1 MKNQDKHEQRIELM
15 NQLYQFDLYQ
25 SDQLPFIPYFEIE
38 GTDVIY
44 HEITEMIKEIDL
56 IIENH
61 LFEYSLYRLA
71 FLDRAII
78 RLAVYE
84 LLKTDLAKQIVIDE
98 AVELTKIYSNLDD
111 EKQHKFTNKVL
122 DNIAKTIKG

>member
-1 MKNQDKHEQRIELM
+1 MTNQEKHDQRIELM
-15 NQLYQFDLYQ
+15 NQLYQHDLYL

-38 GTDVIY
+38 GSDDIF
-44 HEITEMIKEIDL
+44 HQIIEMVKEIDE
-56 IIENH
+56 IIEHH
-61 LFEYSLYRLA
+61 LFDYSLYRLA

-98 AVELTKIYSNLDD
+98 AVELTKVYSNLDD

>member
-1 MKNQDKHEQRIELM
+1 MTNQEKHEQRIELM
-15 NQLYQFDLYQ
+15 NQLYQYDLYQ
-25 SDQLPFIPYFEIE
+25 SDNLPFIPYFEIE
-38 GTDVIY
+38 GTDNLYYQI
-44 HEITEMIKEIDL
+44 IEMVKEIDT

-61 LFEYSLYRLA
+61 LFDYSLYRLA

-84 LLKTDLAKQIVIDE
+84 LLKTDLAKQIIIDE
-98 AVELTKIYSNLDD
+98 AVELTKVYSNLDD

>member
-1 MKNQDKHEQRIELM
+1 MKNQDKHQQRIELM
-15 NQLYQFDLYQ
+15 NQLYQYDLYQ
-25 SDQLPFIPYFEIE
+25 SDKLPFIPYFEIE
-38 GTDVIY
+38 GTEHIY
-44 HEITEMIKEIDL
+44 HEITEMIKEIDK
-56 IIENH
+56 IIEDH

>member
-1 MKNQDKHEQRIELM
+1 MTNQEKHEQRIELM
-15 NQLYQFDLYQ
+15 NQLYQYDLYQ

-38 GTDVIY
+38 GSDEIY
-44 HEITEMIKEIDL
+44 HQIIEMLKEIDS

-61 LFEYSLYRLA
+61 LFDYSLYRLA

-84 LLKTDLAKQIVIDE
+84 LLKTDLVKQIVIDE
-98 AVELTKIYSNLDD
+98 AVELTKVYSNLDD

>member
-1 MKNQDKHEQRIELM
+1 MNVSKRELRIELM
-15 NQLYQFDLYQ
+15 NTLYQYDLYQ
-25 SDQLPFIPYFEIE
+25 SDKLPFSPSFELPE
-38 GTDVIY
+38 ASVMYHDVLSIVK
-44 HEITEMIKEIDL
+44 TIDE
-56 IIENH
+56 IIEKH

-84 LLKTDLAKQIVIDE
+84 MLKTDLAKEIIINE

-111 EKQHKFTNKVL
+111 EKQHKFTNRVL

>member
-1 MKNQDKHEQRIELM
+1 MNSTRREFRIELM
-15 NQLYQFDLYQ
+15 NALYQYDLYT
-25 SDQLPFIPYFEIE
+25 SANLPFIPIFEIE
-38 GTDVIY
+38 EASQTYPFI
-44 HEITEMIKEIDL
+44 IDQL
-56 IIENH
+56 KKIDQIIEDH
-61 LFEYSLYRLA
+61 LYEYSLYRLA

-84 LLKTDLAKQIVIDE
+84 FLETDLPKQIIIDE

-111 EKQHKFTNKVL
+111 EKQHRFTNKVL